1 MLRDVNSD
9 LRLRR
14 GGGNLETARRL
25 AQEKKPAG
33 QNKAKVTDRTMVYH
47 LSLAAY

>member
-9 LRLRR
+9 QRLVGEGRC
-14 GGGNLETARRL
+14 LEAARRL

-33 QNKAKVTDRTMVYH
+33 QNRAKVTDRTMVH
-47 LSLAAY
+47 HFP

>member
-9 LRLRR
+9 LRLV
-14 GGGNLETARRL
+14 GGGCLARRL

-33 QNKAKVTDRTMVYH
+33 QNRAKVTDRTMVYH
-47 LSLAAY
+47 FP